1 MSTECA
7 TVYPMGAGRAPEQ
20 ADAPMHSPVSWAL
33 LGLVI
38 ERPSYAYELA
48 RRFERTYD
56 GALALSSV
64 SHIYTALARL
74 RERGLIRQIPGQ
86 EIAARSRRRY
96 EATQLGVAEHAEWLT
111 AQVGEE
117 RRRQRVLIV
126 QLGALA
132 KSPGEALQALDAYEQ
147 ACIAEMAA
155 AAPAGTD
162 EGPGT
167 TRLVARL
174 IGEETRLALA
184 AKLRWAQY
192 ARTQLQAHGQTPQSA
207 G

>member
-1 MSTECA
+1 MGGGSTREQS
-7 TVYPMGAGRAPEQ
+7 AP
-20 ADAPMHSPVSWAL
+20 APMHSPVNWAL

-56 GALALSSV
+56 GALSLSSV
-64 SHIYTALARL
+64 SHIYTALATL
-74 RERGLIRQIPGQ
+74 RERGLVEEIPGRP
-86 EIAARSRRRY
+86 ATARSRRRY
-96 EATQLGVAEHAEWLT
+96 RPTALGVAQHAQWLVG
-111 AQVGEE
+111 QVAEE

-132 KSPGEALQALDAYEQ
+132 KTPEEALAALDAYEQ
-147 ACIAEMAA
+147 ACLRELA
-155 AAPAGTD
+155 AAPAAGSA

-174 IGEETRLALA
+174 VGEEARLVIA
-184 AKLRWAQY
+184 ARIQWAHY
-192 ARTQLQAHGQTPQSA
+192 ARAQLGALTAAGQPA
-207 G
+207 D

>member
-1 MSTECA
+1 
-7 TVYPMGAGRAPEQ
+7 
-20 ADAPMHSPVSWAL
+20 MHSSVNWAL

-56 GALALSSV
+56 GALSLSSV
-64 SHIYTALARL
+64 SHIYTALATL
-74 RERGLIRQIPGQ
+74 RERGLIEELPGTL
-86 EIAARSRRRY
+86 ESVRSRRRY
-96 EATQLGVAEHAEWLT
+96 QATVDGLREHAEWVV
-111 AQVGEE
+111 AQLGEE

-132 KSPGEALQALDAYEQ
+132 KNPECALSALEAYEQ
-147 ACIAEMAA
+147 ACITEMTSSP
-155 AAPAGTD
+155 PAGSE

-174 IGEETRLALA
+174 TGEDTRLTIA
-184 AKLRWAQY
+184 ARLRWVQY
-192 ARTQLQAHGQTPQSA
+192 AREQLQTLSPARSENG
-207 G
+207 

>member
-1 MSTECA
+1 
-7 TVYPMGAGRAPEQ
+7 
-20 ADAPMHSPVSWAL
+20 MHSPVSWAL

-74 RERGLIRQIPGQ
+74 RDRGLIEQIPGQ
-86 EIAARSRRRY
+86 QIAARSRRRY
-96 EATQLGVAEHAEWLT
+96 QATPLGLSEHAEWLT

-117 RRRQRVLIV
+117 RRRQRILIV

-132 KSPGEALQALDAYEQ
+132 KTPHEALDALDSYEQ
-147 ACIAEMAA
+147 ACIAEMAGA
-155 AAPAGTD
+155 TPAGSD

-192 ARTQLQAHGQTPQSA
+192 ARTQLQAHARTPRDA
-207 G
+207 V